1 MSRPLE
7 IRVALGI
14 YLVGAAV
21 FIAVG
26 VARGDGAYAFP
37 IIAGVLACLAAAG
50 LWTRWQWAGQAAFL
64 VSAVVALGHLLI
76 VLDPVHWALRVL
88 SGVLAA
94 GHLYAGVLVM
104 TKPAREYLGTA
115 S

>member
-1 MSRPLE
+1 VRPLE

-14 YLVGAAV
+14 YLIGAAV

-26 VARGDGAYAFP
+26 AARGDGALAFP
-37 IIAGVLACLAAAG
+37 IIAGVFGVLAAAG
-50 LWTRWQWAGQAAFL
+50 LWLRWRWAGQAAFL

-76 VLDPVHWALRVL
+76 VLDPAPWGLRVL

-94 GHLYAGVLVM
+94 AHLYAGVLVM

-115 S
+115 T